1 LTEPSKKAVAIRA
14 AIRGLSALVL
24 SGQLGGVLD
33 QPDRVAQLEA
43 TVVDLIECGLERP
56 RAARSTCGHQDSCR
70 EERMGDRL
78 KEKVALVSG
87 AGSSGPGWGNG
98 KATAV
103 LFAREGAR
111 VLAADI
117 NLDAAVETKRIIER
131 EGGICEAV
139 AGNVS
144 LAENVAAMVDACIAA
159 FGRIDV
165 LHNNVGIVEVGGPVE
180 TTEDSW
186 DRVNDVNLKS
196 MFLTCRQV
204 LPHME
209 RQGKGAIVNIA
220 SVSGIRWL
228 GVPYI
233 SYAATKAAVI
243 QFTRVIALQYARS
256 GIRANSILP
265 GMMNTPMVHAAGVVA
280 AYGGSAEEMVRRRDE
295 QCPMGRM
302 GDAWDVAYAA
312 LFLASDEAKYITGA
326 ELVVDGGLTV
336 NCV

>member
-1 LTEPSKKAVAIRA
+1 M
-14 AIRGLSALVL
+14 
-24 SGQLGGVLD
+24 
-33 QPDRVAQLEA
+33 
-43 TVVDLIECGLERP
+43 C
-56 RAARSTCGHQDSCR
+56 
-70 EERMGDRL
+70 DRL
-78 KEKVALVSG
+78 KNKVALVSG

-103 LFAREGAR
+103 LFAREGAK
-111 VLAADI
+111 VLAADL
-117 NLDAAVETKRIIER
+117 NLDAAVETRRIIES
-131 EGGICEAV
+131 EGGICEVV
-139 AGNVS
+139 AGNVCS
-144 LAENVAAMVDACIAA
+144 ADDVAAMVDACIRS

-180 TTEDSW
+180 TSEESW

-196 MFLTCRQV
+196 MFLTCKQV

-265 GMMNTPMVHAAGVVA
+265 G
-280 AYGGSAEEMVRRRDE
+280 
-295 QCPMGRM
+295 
-302 GDAWDVAYAA
+302 
-312 LFLASDEAKYITGA
+312 
-326 ELVVDGGLTV
+326 DGPTA
-336 NCV
+336 

>member
-1 LTEPSKKAVAIRA
+1 MA
-14 AIRGLSALVL
+14 
-24 SGQLGGVLD
+24 
-33 QPDRVAQLEA
+33 
-43 TVVDLIECGLERP
+43 
-56 RAARSTCGHQDSCR
+56 
-70 EERMGDRL
+70 DRL

-117 NLDAAVETKRIIER
+117 NLDAAVETKRIIEG
-131 EGGICEAV
+131 EGGVCEAV

-144 LAENVAAMVDACIAA
+144 LAHNVAAMVDACIAA

-204 LPHME
+204 LPHMT

-265 GMMNTPMVHAAGVVA
+265 GMMNTPMVHAPGVIA

-312 LFLASDEAKYITGA
+312 LFLASDEAKYITGT

>member
-1 LTEPSKKAVAIRA
+1 MV
-14 AIRGLSALVL
+14 
-24 SGQLGGVLD
+24 
-33 QPDRVAQLEA
+33 
-43 TVVDLIECGLERP
+43 
-56 RAARSTCGHQDSCR
+56 
-70 EERMGDRL
+70 DRL

-111 VLAADI
+111 VIAVDI
-117 NLDAAVETKRIIER
+117 NLAAALETKRIIEA

-139 AGNVS
+139 AGDVS
-144 LAENVAAMVDACIAA
+144 RTDDVAAVVDACILA

-180 TTEDSW
+180 TSEESW
-186 DRVNDVNLKS
+186 DRVNDVNMKS
-196 MFLTCRQV
+196 MFLTCKQV
-204 LPHME
+204 LPHMI

-233 SYAATKAAVI
+233 SYAATKAAII

-265 GMMNTPMVHAAGVVA
+265 GMMNTPMVHAAEVIA

-312 LFLASDEAKYITGA
+312 LFLGSDEAKYITGT

>member
-1 LTEPSKKAVAIRA
+1 
-14 AIRGLSALVL
+14 
-24 SGQLGGVLD
+24 
-33 QPDRVAQLEA
+33 
-43 TVVDLIECGLERP
+43 
-56 RAARSTCGHQDSCR
+56 
-70 EERMGDRL
+70 MGDRL
-78 KEKVALVSG
+78 NEKVALVTG

-103 LFAREGAR
+103 LFAREGAK

-117 NLDAAVETKRIIER
+117 NRDAAVETKRIIES

-139 AGNVS
+139 AGSVS
-144 LAENVAAMVDACIAA
+144 LARDVTTMVDACIAA
-159 FGRIDV
+159 FGRVDV

-196 MFLTCRQV
+196 MFLICKQV
-204 LPHME
+204 LPQME

-233 SYAATKAAVI
+233 SYAATEVAVI

-265 GMMNTPMVHAAGVVA
+265 GMMNTPMAHAPRCH
-280 AYGGSAEEMVRRRDE
+280 RRLRW
-295 QCPMGRM
+295 QRR
-302 GDAWDVAYAA
+302 GDGPPAR
-312 LFLASDEAKYITGA
+312 
-326 ELVVDGGLTV
+326 
-336 NCV
+336 

>member
-1 LTEPSKKAVAIRA
+1 MA
-14 AIRGLSALVL
+14 
-24 SGQLGGVLD
+24 
-33 QPDRVAQLEA
+33 
-43 TVVDLIECGLERP
+43 
-56 RAARSTCGHQDSCR
+56 
-70 EERMGDRL
+70 DRL

-117 NLDAAVETKRIIER
+117 NLDAAVETKRIIEG
-131 EGGICEAV
+131 EGGVCEAV

-144 LAENVAAMVDACIAA
+144 LAEHVAAVVDACIAA

-233 SYAATKAAVI
+233 SYAATKAAII

-265 GMMNTPMVHAAGVVA
+265 GMMNTPMVHAPGVIA

-312 LFLASDEAKYITGA
+312 LFLASDEAKYITGT